1 MAIILRNTSGGSVG
15 APILQIKKYPLLT
28 YREGDA
34 LNLYNLEVEL
44 VIGKKHKLL
53 GPSEYTTSL
62 NNGEVVKK
70 GDNIIT
76 ISYNSTTH
84 GTLYAYIP
92 LNIKLITGLHVK
104 TKPNKIVYELT
115 DQFNLTGIEMELI
128 YEDGVTK
135 PLDNN
140 KCIFNP
146 IHNQPI
152 TTDIHSLEI
161 SHTISPDRTIKTS
174 IPILVKTIIGAYLKK
189 LPNKIVYN
197 IGERLDFNGMNITGI
212 FNDGSFK
219 NDYNNYTIQPG
230 EGDIIGA
237 DTTVNIF
244 KENDNSI
251 IGTIPIKINTVK
263 CTNFDSISYNDL
275 KTLIQK
281 CDEGKDNFNNYFKV
295 GDIRLI
301 PQIDGNVNK
310 QYFFTIVDLSTI
322 EDKGYNA
329 AIWIR
334 PTSMYTSK
342 YSLFAPYRSFQSMTS
357 YNIINNNGVVN
368 QFTEWDFNPY
378 KFCDNILKENTQY
391 YALYK
396 TVSRQYKLSNINDH
410 DVWNNKIH
418 YLGIRDVFT
427 KEKIKECMRYFDLPG
442 LKNLISSNLYG
453 SQEPFKYFKD
463 PNLFGKYVYVED
475 HEEKITLMDC
485 SWYVENNIYYNVY
498 RATFTNANN
507 ILNLNY
513 DTFKYN
519 KNNDS
524 YSLFDSFSFPL
535 VFI

>member
-15 APILQIKKYPLLT
+15 TPILQIKKYPLLT
-28 YREGDA
+28 YREGDT

-53 GPSEYTTSL
+53 GPSEYATSL

-92 LNIKLITGLHVK
+92 LSIKLITGLHVK
-104 TKPNKIVYELT
+104 TKPNKIVYELN

-135 PLDNN
+135 SLDNN

-161 SHTISPDRTIKTS
+161 SYTISPDRTIKTS

-197 IGERLDFNGMNITGI
+197 IGDKLDFNGMNVTGI

-230 EGDIIGA
+230 EGDIIGT

-281 CDEGKDNFNNYFKV
+281 CDEGKDNFNNYFKI
-295 GDIRLI
+295 GDIRLL
-301 PQIDGNVNK
+301 PYTGDNNYD
-310 QYFFTIVDLSTI
+310 YFFTIVDLSTKG
-322 EDKGYNA
+322 DKGYNA

-334 PTSMYTSK
+334 PLSTYVDRHA
-342 YSLFAPYRSFQSMTS
+342 LFAPSSSYS
-357 YNIINNNGVVN
+357 YNIINNNDGVN
-368 QFTEWDFNPY
+368 QFTEWNINPY
-378 KFCDNILKENTQY
+378 NFCDGLLKQNTQY

-427 KEKIKECMRYFDLPG
+427 KEKIKEVIKHTNIPG
-442 LKNLISSNLYG
+442 AQNMLSSALYG
-453 SQEPFKYFKD
+453 SQEPFEYFKD
-463 PNLFGKYVYVED
+463 PNLFGKYVYKEYN
-475 HEEKITLMDC
+475 EKYLTLMDC
-485 SWYVENNIYYNVY
+485 SWHIENNIYNVY
-498 RATFTNANN
+498 RAAFTNANN

-513 DTFKYN
+513 DIFKYN

-524 YSLFDSFSFPL
+524 YSLFNSFSFPL